1 MTVVVRIPSRMMRN
15 KQQQHPEQRDFCPGT
30 SFFQEDTDMTNK
42 EVVQAMYDEF
52 FNGHDVNAA
61 LKYVK
66 EDYIQHNPGPG
77 QGRANLMKAFGE
89 KFISNP
95 TFHLDIQRMIA
106 EDDMVA
112 VYLKAKGPQG
122 ETVCQVVD
130 LYRLED
136 GKLAEHWDV
145 LQPVER

>member
-1 MTVVVRIPSRMMRN
+1 
-15 KQQQHPEQRDFCPGT
+15 
-30 SFFQEDTDMTNK
+30 MTNT
-42 EVVQAMYDEF
+42 EVVLAMYEEF

-77 QGRANLMKAFGE
+77 QGRANLMSAFGE
-89 KFISNP
+89 KFRTNP
-95 TFHLDIQRMIA
+95 DFHLNIQFTIA
-106 EDDMVA
+106 EDDKVA
-112 VYLKAKGPQG
+112 VYLKAVDPQ
-122 ETVCQVVD
+122 ENTTCRVVD

-145 LQPVER
+145 LQSVGK

>member
-1 MTVVVRIPSRMMRN
+1 
-15 KQQQHPEQRDFCPGT
+15 
-30 SFFQEDTDMTNK
+30 MTNT
-42 EVVQAMYDEF
+42 EVVLAMYEEF

-77 QGRANLMKAFGE
+77 QGRANLMSAFGE
-89 KFISNP
+89 KFRTNP
-95 TFHLDIQRMIA
+95 DFHLNIQFTIA
-106 EDDMVA
+106 EEDKVA
-112 VYLKAKGPQG
+112 VYLKAIDPRGN
-122 ETVCQVVD
+122 TTCRVVD

-145 LQPVER
+145 LQGVEK